1 LPSCSPIFRLKQ
13 CHSDQTLSAEFQHA
27 SVFCGVGDHIVEDRM
42 DRNGEQVARQSH
54 HPSDRCQKAE
64 PGNHRK
70 TQTDETTL
78 LALLRWQA
86 IHENGDEDDIVDAQ
100 NDLKERQGEE
110 GGSGIGLRE
119 PGKIEHGDEW
129 KVISRIA
136 A

>member
-1 LPSCSPIFRLKQ
+1 
-13 CHSDQTLSAEFQHA
+13 
-27 SVFCGVGDHIVEDRM
+27 M

-64 PGNHRK
+64 SGDQRK
-70 TQTDETTL
+70 TQTDETAL

-86 IHENGDEDDIVDAQ
+86 IHENGDDVVYAQ

-110 GGSGIGLRE
+110 GGLGIGLRE